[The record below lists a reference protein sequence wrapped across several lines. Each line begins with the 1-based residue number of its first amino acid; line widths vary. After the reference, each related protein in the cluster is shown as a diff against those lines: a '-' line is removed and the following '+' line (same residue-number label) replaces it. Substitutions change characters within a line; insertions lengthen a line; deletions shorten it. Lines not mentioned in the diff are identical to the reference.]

1 MKAILKG
8 FLRKAVISGGLE
20 ASQILNRLGAMRQA
34 RGRGVIFTLHHV
46 RPYLSLPLNANGHL
60 EITPEFLDTAI
71 RRLKA
76 EGYQFAALDDVP
88 RLLAA
93 TSDGPP
99 FAVFTLDDGYRDNAE
114 HALPVF
120 ERHNVPFTVFVTKG
134 FSERSHTIW
143 WETAEALLNATDRFT
158 IETDEGP
165 KTRNIRSIPAKRAVC
180 DLTCDG
186 ICGPQEPLAIAR
198 LDAAARSVGIA
209 PEAIVAELV
218 MTADELKT
226 LARHPLASLGAHTIS
241 HRAMD
246 FLDDADA
253 LNELAGSADYV
264 EALTGRR
271 PTSFAYPYGD
281 ERSASK
287 RIAALAAKAGFTL
300 AVTTRAAILDDGA
313 LAEPLLLPRVSLN
326 GYYQKPRYVAA
337 LASGIPFRLTG

>member
-8 FLRKAVISGGLE
+8 FLRRAVISGGLE
-20 ASQILNRLGAMRQA
+20 ASQLLNQLGAMRKA

-46 RPYLSLPLNANGHL
+46 RPYRSLPVNVNAHL

-93 TSDGPP
+93 PPDQPP
-99 FAVFTLDDGYRDNAE
+99 FAVFTLDDGNRDNAE

-120 ERHNVPFTVFVTKG
+120 EHHNVPFTVFVTKG

-158 IETDEGP
+158 IESDAGMKNHTI
-165 KTRNIRSIPAKRAVC
+165 KTIHAKLAVS
-180 DLTCDG
+180 DLINNG
-186 ICGPQEPLAIAR
+186 ICGPREPLAIAR
-198 LDAAARSVGIA
+198 LDAAARRVGVD
-209 PEAIVAELV
+209 PQAIVAALV

-226 LARHPLASLGAHTIS
+226 LARHPLANLGAHTIS
-241 HRAMD
+241 HRGLD
-246 FLDDADA
+246 FLDDAEA
-253 LNELAGSADYV
+253 LNELVGGADYV
-264 EALTGRR
+264 ESLTGRR
-271 PTSFAYPYGD
+271 PTCLAYPYGD
-281 ERSASK
+281 ARSASK

-300 AVTTRAAILDDGA
+300 AVTTHAGTLDAGA

-326 GYYQKPRYVAA
+326 GYYQKSRYVAA
-337 LASGIPFRLTG
+337 LASGIPFRLAG